1 MSSGESIPYSAL
13 LERCL
18 HGDETARKALY
29 DQFAPIA
36 YAICLRYADQAENAK
51 DALQEGFIKVFSHL
65 KDFKGEGSFEG
76 WLRRI
81 FVNVSLEHCR
91 KRGRLVFS
99 EDGGT
104 PEEEE
109 GLNPEAYERIDFKEL
124 MKFIAA
130 LPDGYRTVFNLYVLE
145 GWSHKDIAN
154 ELGISEST
162 SKTQLFKARRQLQV
176 QLKHL
181 RTD

>member
-1 MSSGESIPYSAL
+1 MSSSDTINISVL
-13 LERCL
+13 LDKCIK
-18 HGDETARKALY
+18 GDDPSKKLLY
-29 DQFAPIA
+29 DQFAPLA
-36 YAICLRYADQAENAK
+36 YAICLRYADQPENAR
-51 DALQEGFIKVFSHL
+51 DALQEGFIKVFTHL

-76 WLRRI
+76 WVRRI

-99 EDGGT
+99 EDGNVV
-104 PEEEE
+104 EEDV
-109 GLNPEAYERIDFKEL
+109 GFSPEAYQRIDFKEL
-124 MKFIAA
+124 LKVISA
-130 LPDGYRTVFNLYVLE
+130 LPEGYRMVFNLYVLE
-145 GWSHKDIAN
+145 GWSHKEIAN

-162 SKTQLFKARRQLQV
+162 SKTQLFKARRQLQE